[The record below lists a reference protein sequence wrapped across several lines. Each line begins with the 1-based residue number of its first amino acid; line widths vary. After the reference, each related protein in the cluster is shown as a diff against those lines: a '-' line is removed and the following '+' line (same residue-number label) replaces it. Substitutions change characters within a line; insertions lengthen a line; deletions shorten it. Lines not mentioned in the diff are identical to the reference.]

1 MSKMKKIIAMVLLS
15 LGLVLIAAC
24 SSSPAKLEGKWKVQT
39 GDKKNGELVF
49 TKDTVTVDGE
59 KYPYKQKS
67 IERKEGIVYYK
78 IEQDGESYSVI
89 FPDPNKNIAIMIQ
102 PTSKDNDLSG
112 LLLYAMNKK
121 RETKLR
127 RVCQEILEIDLG
139 EKINI

>member
-1 MSKMKKIIAMVLLS
+1 MSRMKKIITVPLLS
-15 LGLVLIAAC
+15 LGLVLISAC
-24 SSSPAKLEGKWKVQT
+24 GSSSPKLEGKWNVQT
-39 GDKKNGELVF
+39 GDKKNGVIVF

-121 RETKLR
+121 
-127 RVCQEILEIDLG
+127 
-139 EKINI
+139 EKPNYEEYAKKYLK

>member
-59 KYPYKQKS
+59 KYTYKQKS

-121 RETKLR
+121 
-127 RVCQEILEIDLG
+127 
-139 EKINI
+139 EKPNYEEYAKKYLK